1 MKIKIEEI
9 KEILSKNNISYDTN
23 LKMVIH
29 LVLLIQF

>member
-23 LKMVIH
+23 FKMVIH

>member
-23 LKMVIH
+23 L
-29 LVLLIQF
+29 QDGDSFEFY